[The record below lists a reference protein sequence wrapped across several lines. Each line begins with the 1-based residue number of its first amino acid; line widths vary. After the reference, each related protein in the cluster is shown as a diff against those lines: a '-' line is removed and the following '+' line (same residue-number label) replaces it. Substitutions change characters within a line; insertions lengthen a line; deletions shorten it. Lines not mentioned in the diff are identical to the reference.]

1 MPKGLPL
8 ACRLGQV
15 LQNVLHFEVATGD
28 PHPFETQEKRPSTT
42 LLVLG
47 QCADPLDHGVLQKLL
62 LIYSIPRACYTKI
75 STLFTHRFA
84 KQLFLRESNLMNKK
98 ITIRDVAQAAGVSI
112 STVHRALNDKPG
124 VSEVTREHIR
134 RIADDL
140 GYRPNKMASG
150 LKRRTQRVAVLL
162 PDEVGRNRFYY
173 PPLWQGVRDYLKNSE
188 DPNVECTEFSFPN
201 EIDPSHSR
209 GVEEVRALLAEDKLD
224 GLLTVGHME
233 AMTMQEWQHARDA
246 GVAVVQV
253 GFRNP
258 KIAPLCSVQPDYEVI
273 GRTMAEL
280 IFSHIPSFGSVVLC
294 AGNPKW
300 EQHARI
306 VQGFEDYMQE
316 NGAQNRIYLD
326 NSCYTGSEA
335 QRNIL
340 NLLEKPDVAACCSVL
355 SQGSVMLVQ
364 GLQQCGKAG
373 KVFAVGSDVFEENL
387 DALRNRILDNIVQ
400 KNLTLKGILASK
412 HWWNIS
418 CRARL
423 RNSAPFTWALK
434 WCSAATL

>member
-1 MPKGLPL
+1 M
-8 ACRLGQV
+8 
-15 LQNVLHFEVATGD
+15 
-28 PHPFETQEKRPSTT
+28 
-42 LLVLG
+42 
-47 QCADPLDHGVLQKLL
+47 
-62 LIYSIPRACYTKI
+62 
-75 STLFTHRFA
+75 
-84 KQLFLRESNLMNKK
+84 
-98 ITIRDVAQAAGVSI
+98 
-112 STVHRALNDKPG
+112 
-124 VSEVTREHIR
+124 
-134 RIADDL
+134 
-140 GYRPNKMASG
+140 
-150 LKRRTQRVAVLL
+150 
-162 PDEVGRNRFYY
+162 
-173 PPLWQGVRDYLKNSE
+173 
-188 DPNVECTEFSFPN
+188 
-201 EIDPSHSR
+201 
-209 GVEEVRALLAEDKLD
+209 RALLAEDKLD

-326 NSCYTGSEA
+326 NSCCIGSEA

-387 DALRNRILDNIVQ
+387 DALRSRILDNIVQ
-400 KNLTLKGILASK
+400 KNPYAQGYLGIKALVEYLVQGKAPEQRTIYVGSEVVFRSNAVMYDRDNFRGCCSENKNMKKADWFPISPPFFHVNGEVKRASGKCQKVSGISPCTRACGSCGSSSRSDPNPVRHPRPTLRHMDDAMFVNGQFALHGQGVVFFQVRST
-412 HWWNIS
+412 
-418 CRARL
+418 
-423 RNSAPFTWALK
+423 RNTHS
-434 WCSAATL
+434 S

>member
-1 MPKGLPL
+1 
-8 ACRLGQV
+8 
-15 LQNVLHFEVATGD
+15 
-28 PHPFETQEKRPSTT
+28 
-42 LLVLG
+42 
-47 QCADPLDHGVLQKLL
+47 
-62 LIYSIPRACYTKI
+62 
-75 STLFTHRFA
+75 
-84 KQLFLRESNLMNKK
+84 MNKK

-112 STVHRALNDKPG
+112 STVHQALNDKPG

-188 DPNVECTEFSFPN
+188 DLNVECTEFSFPN
-201 EIDPSHSR
+201 EIGPFHSR

-280 IFSHIPSFGSVVLC
+280 DLQPYPLFRQCGALC
-294 AGNPKW
+294 RKSQMG
-300 EQHARI
+300 
-306 VQGFEDYMQE
+306 
-316 NGAQNRIYLD
+316 
-326 NSCYTGSEA
+326 
-335 QRNIL
+335 
-340 NLLEKPDVAACCSVL
+340 AACPHR
-355 SQGSVMLVQ
+355 
-364 GLQQCGKAG
+364 AG
-373 KVFAVGSDVFEENL
+373 V
-387 DALRNRILDNIVQ
+387 
-400 KNLTLKGILASK
+400 
-412 HWWNIS
+412 
-418 CRARL
+418 
-423 RNSAPFTWALK
+423 
-434 WCSAATL
+434 

>member
-1 MPKGLPL
+1 
-8 ACRLGQV
+8 
-15 LQNVLHFEVATGD
+15 
-28 PHPFETQEKRPSTT
+28 
-42 LLVLG
+42 
-47 QCADPLDHGVLQKLL
+47 
-62 LIYSIPRACYTKI
+62 
-75 STLFTHRFA
+75 
-84 KQLFLRESNLMNKK
+84 MNKK

-112 STVHRALNDKPG
+112 STVHQALNDKPG

-188 DPNVECTEFSFPN
+188 DLNVECTEFSFPN
-201 EIDPSHSR
+201 EIDPFHSR

-280 IFSHIPSFGSVVLC
+280 IF
-294 AGNPKW
+294 
-300 EQHARI
+300 

-326 NSCYTGSEA
+326 NSCCIGSEA

-340 NLLEKPDVAACCSVL
+340 KLLEKPDVAACCSVL

-400 KNLTLKGILASK
+400 KNPYAQGYLGIKALVEYLVQGK
-412 HWWNIS
+412 
-418 CRARL
+418 
-423 RNSAPFTWALK
+423 APEQRTIYVGSEVVFRSNAVMYDRDNFRGL
-434 WCSAATL
+434 LL

>member
-1 MPKGLPL
+1 
-8 ACRLGQV
+8 
-15 LQNVLHFEVATGD
+15 
-28 PHPFETQEKRPSTT
+28 
-42 LLVLG
+42 
-47 QCADPLDHGVLQKLL
+47 
-62 LIYSIPRACYTKI
+62 
-75 STLFTHRFA
+75 
-84 KQLFLRESNLMNKK
+84 MNKK

-112 STVHRALNDKPG
+112 STVHQALNDKTG

-150 LKRRTQRVAVLL
+150 LKRRTQHVAVLL

-188 DPNVECTEFSFPN
+188 DLNVECTEFSFPN

-326 NSCYTGSEA
+326 NSCCIGSEA

-340 NLLEKPDVAACCSVL
+340 KLLEKPDVAACCSVL

-387 DALRNRILDNIVQ
+387 DALRSRILDNIVQ
-400 KNLTLKGILASK
+400 KNPYAQGYLGIK
-412 HWWNIS
+412 
-418 CRARL
+418 
-423 RNSAPFTWALK
+423 ALVEYLVQGK
-434 WCSAATL
+434 DPEQRTIYVGSEVVFRSNAVMYDRDNFRGLLL

>member
-1 MPKGLPL
+1 
-8 ACRLGQV
+8 
-15 LQNVLHFEVATGD
+15 
-28 PHPFETQEKRPSTT
+28 
-42 LLVLG
+42 
-47 QCADPLDHGVLQKLL
+47 
-62 LIYSIPRACYTKI
+62 
-75 STLFTHRFA
+75 
-84 KQLFLRESNLMNKK
+84 MNKK

-112 STVHRALNDKPG
+112 STVHQALNDKPG

-188 DPNVECTEFSFPN
+188 DLNVECTEFSFPN
-201 EIDPSHSR
+201 EIDPFHSR

-326 NSCYTGSEA
+326 NSCCIGSEA

-340 NLLEKPDVAACCSVL
+340 KLLEKPDVAACCSVL
-355 SQGSVMLVQ
+355 SKGSVMLV
-364 GLQQCGKAG
+364 
-373 KVFAVGSDVFEENL
+373 
-387 DALRNRILDNIVQ
+387 
-400 KNLTLKGILASK
+400 
-412 HWWNIS
+412 
-418 CRARL
+418 
-423 RNSAPFTWALK
+423 
-434 WCSAATL
+434 

>member
-1 MPKGLPL
+1 M
-8 ACRLGQV
+8 AQ
-15 LQNVLHFEVATGD
+15 
-28 PHPFETQEKRPSTT
+28 
-42 LLVLG
+42 
-47 QCADPLDHGVLQKLL
+47 LQKREIADFYRDYVSDKVTDPDNKASYFVSRNRKSFPSSMELHSEEKEKTE
-62 LIYSIPRACYTKI
+62 IEVIGIPSGI
-75 STLFTHRFA
+75 GQA
-84 KQLFLRESNLMNKK
+84 KQVCSILNELCKEDEMSAEEALR
-98 ITIRDVAQAAGVSI
+98 T
-112 STVHRALNDKPG
+112 
-124 VSEVTREHIR
+124 
-134 RIADDL
+134 
-140 GYRPNKMASG
+140 
-150 LKRRTQRVAVLL
+150 AVIL

-188 DPNVECTEFSFPN
+188 DLNVECTEFSFPN
-201 EIDPSHSR
+201 EIDPFHSR

-326 NSCYTGSEA
+326 NSCCIGSEA

-387 DALRNRILDNIVQ
+387 DALRSRILDNIVQ
-400 KNLTLKGILASK
+400 KNPYAQGYLGIKALVEYLVQGK
-412 HWWNIS
+412 
-418 CRARL
+418 
-423 RNSAPFTWALK
+423 APEQRTIYVGSEVVFRSNAVMYDRDNFRGL
-434 WCSAATL
+434 LL

>member
-1 MPKGLPL
+1 
-8 ACRLGQV
+8 
-15 LQNVLHFEVATGD
+15 
-28 PHPFETQEKRPSTT
+28 
-42 LLVLG
+42 
-47 QCADPLDHGVLQKLL
+47 
-62 LIYSIPRACYTKI
+62 
-75 STLFTHRFA
+75 
-84 KQLFLRESNLMNKK
+84 MNKK

-112 STVHRALNDKPG
+112 STVHQALNDKPG

-188 DPNVECTEFSFPN
+188 DLNVECTEFSFPN
-201 EIDPSHSR
+201 EIGPFHSR

-233 AMTMQEWQHARDA
+233 AMTSGVGSMPGDA
-246 GVAVVQV
+246 GVQWCRW
-253 GFRNP
+253 GLETRRSH
-258 KIAPLCSVQPDYEVI
+258 PLCSVQPDYEVI

-326 NSCYTGSEA
+326 NSCCIGSEA

-340 NLLEKPDVAACCSVL
+340 NLLEKPDVAAL
-355 SQGSVMLVQ
+355 
-364 GLQQCGKAG
+364 LQCAVAG
-373 KVFAVGSDVFEENL
+373 ERDARAGAAAVRQSG
-387 DALRNRILDNIVQ
+387 
-400 KNLTLKGILASK
+400 
-412 HWWNIS
+412 
-418 CRARL
+418 
-423 RNSAPFTWALK
+423 
-434 WCSAATL
+434 

>member
-1 MPKGLPL
+1 M
-8 ACRLGQV
+8 
-15 LQNVLHFEVATGD
+15 
-28 PHPFETQEKRPSTT
+28 
-42 LLVLG
+42 
-47 QCADPLDHGVLQKLL
+47 
-62 LIYSIPRACYTKI
+62 
-75 STLFTHRFA
+75 
-84 KQLFLRESNLMNKK
+84 
-98 ITIRDVAQAAGVSI
+98 
-112 STVHRALNDKPG
+112 
-124 VSEVTREHIR
+124 
-134 RIADDL
+134 
-140 GYRPNKMASG
+140 
-150 LKRRTQRVAVLL
+150 
-162 PDEVGRNRFYY
+162 
-173 PPLWQGVRDYLKNSE
+173 
-188 DPNVECTEFSFPN
+188 ECTEFSFPN
-201 EIDPSHSR
+201 EIDPFHSR

-326 NSCYTGSEA
+326 NSCCIGSEA

-340 NLLEKPDVAACCSVL
+340 NLLENRMLRPAAVCCRR
-355 SQGSVMLVQ
+355 G
-364 GLQQCGKAG
+364 A
-373 KVFAVGSDVFEENL
+373 
-387 DALRNRILDNIVQ
+387 
-400 KNLTLKGILASK
+400 
-412 HWWNIS
+412 
-418 CRARL
+418 
-423 RNSAPFTWALK
+423 
-434 WCSAATL
+434 